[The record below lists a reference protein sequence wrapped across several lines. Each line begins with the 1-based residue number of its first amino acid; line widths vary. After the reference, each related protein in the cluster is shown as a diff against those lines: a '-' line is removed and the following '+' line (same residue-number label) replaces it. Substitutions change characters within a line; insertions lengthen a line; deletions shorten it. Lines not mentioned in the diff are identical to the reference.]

1 MNLGLGG
8 MSASRGQADEEFFG
22 SVYDQKVILR
32 LLPYIKPFLPLVI
45 VSFVSMLVY
54 TLTLVA
60 VPWLIHWGIDHP
72 IKDGLQTATDYKVSA
87 SQAGEETNLATLKEL
102 LSPHI
107 RLLNILFVVFIINAI
122 TNWGTNYLQQYA
134 MQKVGQGVLFRLRRA
149 LFGHVQKQSLSY
161 FDKTEVGRLMSRVQ
175 GDVGQLQEFAALVVM
190 SLGELLSLVGIVI
203 ALLVMD
209 LELGLITM
217 AVLPVLM
224 TIMVTWQK
232 YAKRSFSEIRRRIAI
247 VNAAFNENISGVRV
261 VQSLNRQERNLEI
274 FDEKNV
280 AHRWSNVIA
289 GRYAA
294 GLLPAVDIL
303 TAVAIGLALY
313 FGSKLVGLEEDQLLP
328 GVLVAFVMY
337 VQRFF
342 DPIRNLTQQYTQ
354 LQRSMASGARIFDL
368 MDREPEL
375 IDIEDAI
382 EMPEIK
388 GNIEFKDV
396 SFRYVEGED
405 VLKGIN
411 LTVNAGET
419 VAVVGPTGAGKTSI
433 VSILSRFYP
442 VKREE
447 GEILIDGIDIRDV
460 KRTSVVGQMSMV
472 LQEPYLFSGTVMENI
487 KYNHLDV
494 TDEKAISSAKVVG
507 AHEFIMQLE
516 DGYDTFLSER
526 GANISLGQRQLISF
540 ARAIVNDPK
549 ILILD
554 EATASIDS
562 HTELVIQTALRKLL
576 EGRTAIVIAHRLST
590 IRGADKIVVLESGE
604 VVEVGNHQ
612 ELMDKDGLYAH
623 LYNMNFQSIE
633 DL

>member
-1 MNLGLGG
+1 MNLGLGH
-8 MSASRGQADEEFFG
+8 MSASRGQVDEEVFG

-32 LLPYIKPFLPLVI
+32 LLPYIKPYRFLVI
-45 VSFVSMLVY
+45 VSLIAMLIY
-54 TLTLVA
+54 TVTLVA
-60 VPWLIHWGIDHP
+60 VPWLIQWGIDNP
-72 IKDGLQTATDYKVSA
+72 IKEGMEAFGKEEPLDGY
-87 SQAGEETNLATLKEL
+87 
-102 LSPHI
+102 I
-107 RLLNILFVVFIINAI
+107 RVLNILFIVFIANALI
-122 TNWGTNYLQQYA
+122 NWGTNYLQQYA

-161 FDKTEVGRLMSRVQ
+161 FDNTEVGRLMSRVQ

-203 ALLVMD
+203 ALLLMD

-217 AVLPVLM
+217 AVLPVL
-224 TIMVTWQK
+224 IAVMVIWQK
-232 YAKRSFSEIRRRIAI
+232 YAKKTFSEIRRRISI

-274 FDEKNV
+274 FDEKNT

-289 GRYAA
+289 GRFAA

-303 TAVAIGLALY
+303 TAVAIGLALF
-313 FGSKLVGLEEDQLLP
+313 FGSKFIWDGQMLP

-368 MDREPEL
+368 MDTEPEL

-388 GNIEFKDV
+388 GNIEFKNV
-396 SFRYVEGED
+396 RFRYVEGEE

-411 LTVNAGET
+411 LTIQAGET

-433 VSILSRFYP
+433 VSVLSRFYP
-442 VKREE
+442 VHRDE

-460 KRTSVVGQMSMV
+460 KRSSVVGQMSMV
-472 LQEPYLFSGTVMENI
+472 LQEPYLFSGTVMQNI
-487 KYNHLDV
+487 KYNHVDA
-494 TDEKAISSAKVVG
+494 TDKKAVSSAKVVG

-516 DGYDTFLSER
+516 DGYGTYLSER

-540 ARAIVNDPK
+540 ARAIVDDPK

-562 HTELVIQTALRKLL
+562 HTELVIQTALRNVLK
-576 EGRTAIVIAHRLST
+576 GRTAIVIAHRLST

-623 LYNMNFQSIE
+623 LYNMNFQAIE
-633 DL
+633 DLQ

>member
-8 MSASRGQADEEFFG
+8 MSAARGQADEEFFG

-32 LLPYIKPFLPLVI
+32 LIPYIKPYTPLVI
-45 VSFVSMLVY
+45 VSLVSMLIY
-54 TLTLVA
+54 TFTLVA
-60 VPWLIHWGIDHP
+60 VPWLIQWGIDNP
-72 IKDGLQTATDYKVSA
+72 IKGGMEAFGR
-87 SQAGEETNLATLKEL
+87 GESLDE
-102 LSPHI
+102 HI
-107 RLLNILFVVFIINAI
+107 RLLNILFAVFVINAL

-134 MQKVGQGVLFRLRRA
+134 MQRVGQGVLFRLRRA

-161 FDKTEVGRLMSRVQ
+161 FDNTEVGRLMSRVQ

-203 ALLVMD
+203 ALLLMD

-217 AVLPVLM
+217 AVLPILM

-232 YAKRSFSEIRRRIAI
+232 YAKRSFTEIRRRIAI

-274 FDEKNV
+274 FDEKNT

-303 TAVAIGLALY
+303 TAVAIGLALF
-313 FGSKLVGLEEDQLLP
+313 FGARWVGLGEGELLP

-388 GNIEFKDV
+388 GDVEFKNV
-396 SFRYVEGED
+396 RFRYVEGED
-405 VLKGIN
+405 VLKGID
-411 LTVNAGET
+411 LKVNAGET

-442 VKREE
+442 VRRDE

-487 KYNHLDV
+487 KYNHVDA

-516 DGYDTFLSER
+516 DGYDTYLSER
-526 GANISLGQRQLISF
+526 GANISLGQRQLLSF
-540 ARAIVNDPK
+540 ARAIVDDPK

-576 EGRTAIVIAHRLST
+576 QGRTAIVIAHRLST
-590 IRGADKIVVLESGE
+590 IRGADKIIVLEEGE
-604 VVEVGNHQ
+604 VVEVGKHQ

>member
-8 MSASRGQADEEFFG
+8 MSAARGQADEEFFG

-32 LLPYIKPFLPLVI
+32 LIPYIKPYTPLVI
-45 VSFVSMLVY
+45 VSLVSMLIY
-54 TLTLVA
+54 TFTLVA
-60 VPWLIHWGIDHP
+60 VPWLIQWGVDNP
-72 IKDGLQTATDYKVSA
+72 IKDGMEAFGK
-87 SQAGEETNLATLKEL
+87 GESLDE
-102 LSPHI
+102 HI
-107 RLLNILFVVFIINAI
+107 RLLNILFAVFVINAL

-134 MQKVGQGVLFRLRRA
+134 MQRVGQGVLFRLRRA

-161 FDKTEVGRLMSRVQ
+161 FDNTEVGRLMSRVQ

-203 ALLVMD
+203 ALLLMD

-217 AVLPVLM
+217 AVLPILM

-232 YAKRSFSEIRRRIAI
+232 YAKRSFTEIRRRIAI

-274 FDEKNV
+274 FNEKNT

-303 TAVAIGLALY
+303 TAVAIGLALF
-313 FGSKLVGLEEDQLLP
+313 FGARWVGLGEGELLP

-388 GNIEFKDV
+388 GDVEFKNV
-396 SFRYVEGED
+396 RFRYVEGED
-405 VLKGIN
+405 VLKGID
-411 LTVNAGET
+411 LKVNAGET

-442 VKREE
+442 VRRDE

-487 KYNHLDV
+487 KYNHVDA

-516 DGYDTFLSER
+516 DGYDTYLSER
-526 GANISLGQRQLISF
+526 GANISLGQRQLLSF
-540 ARAIVNDPK
+540 ARAIVDDPK

-576 EGRTAIVIAHRLST
+576 QGRTAIVIAHRLST
-590 IRGADKIVVLESGE
+590 IRGADKIVVLEEGE
-604 VVEVGNHQ
+604 VVEVGKHQ
-612 ELMDKDGLYAH
+612 ELMDKDGLYA
-623 LYNMNFQSIE
+623 
-633 DL
+633 

>member
-8 MSASRGQADEEFFG
+8 MSAARGQADEEFFG

-32 LLPYIKPFLPLVI
+32 LIPYIKPYTPLVI
-45 VSFVSMLVY
+45 VSLVSMLIY
-54 TLTLVA
+54 TFTLVA
-60 VPWLIHWGIDHP
+60 VPWLIQWGIDNP
-72 IKDGLQTATDYKVSA
+72 IKGGMEAFGR
-87 SQAGEETNLATLKEL
+87 GESLDE
-102 LSPHI
+102 HI
-107 RLLNILFVVFIINAI
+107 RLLNILFAVFVINAL

-134 MQKVGQGVLFRLRRA
+134 MQRVGQGVLFRLRRA

-161 FDKTEVGRLMSRVQ
+161 FDNTEVGRLMSRVQ

-203 ALLVMD
+203 ALLLMD

-217 AVLPVLM
+217 AVLPILM

-232 YAKRSFSEIRRRIAI
+232 YAKRSFTEIRRRIAI

-274 FDEKNV
+274 FDEKNT

-303 TAVAIGLALY
+303 TAVAIGLALF
-313 FGSKLVGLEEDQLLP
+313 FGARWVGLGEGELLP

-388 GNIEFKDV
+388 GDVEFKNV
-396 SFRYVEGED
+396 RFRYVEGED
-405 VLKGIN
+405 VLKGID
-411 LTVNAGET
+411 LKVNAGET

-442 VKREE
+442 VRRDE

-487 KYNHLDV
+487 KYNHVDA

-516 DGYDTFLSER
+516 DGYDTYLSER

-540 ARAIVNDPK
+540 ARAIVDDPK

-576 EGRTAIVIAHRLST
+576 QGRTAIVIAHRLST
-590 IRGADKIVVLESGE
+590 IRGADKIVVLEEGE
-604 VVEVGNHQ
+604 VVEVGKHQ

>member
-1 MNLGLGG
+1 MNLGLGH
-8 MSASRGQADEEFFG
+8 MSASRGQVDEEYFG

-32 LLPYIKPFLPLVI
+32 LLPYIKPYGFLVI
-45 VSFVSMLVY
+45 VSLIAMLIY
-54 TLTLVA
+54 TATLVA
-60 VPWLIHWGIDHP
+60 VPWLIHWGIDNP
-72 IKDGLQTATDYKVSA
+72 IKEGMEAFGK
-87 SQAGEETNLATLKEL
+87 EEPLDEY
-102 LSPHI
+102 I
-107 RLLNILFVVFIINAI
+107 RVLNILFIVFIANALI
-122 TNWGTNYLQQYA
+122 NWGTNYLQQYA

-203 ALLVMD
+203 ALLLMD

-217 AVLPVLM
+217 AVLPVL
-224 TIMVTWQK
+224 IAVMVIWQK
-232 YAKRSFSEIRRRIAI
+232 YAKRTFSEIRRRISI

-274 FDEKNV
+274 FDEKNT

-303 TAVAIGLALY
+303 TAVAIGLALF
-313 FGSKLVGLEEDQLLP
+313 FGAKFIWDGQLLP

-368 MDREPEL
+368 MDTEPEL
-375 IDIEDAI
+375 VDIEDAI

-388 GNIEFKDV
+388 GDVEFKNV
-396 SFRYVEGED
+396 RFRYVEGEE

-442 VKREE
+442 VHRDE

-460 KRTSVVGQMSMV
+460 KRSSVVGQMSMV

-487 KYNHLDV
+487 KYNHV
-494 TDEKAISSAKVVG
+494 NATDKKAISSAKVVG
-507 AHEFIMQLE
+507 AHEFIMQLR
-516 DGYDTFLSER
+516 DGYGTYLSER

-540 ARAIVNDPK
+540 ARAIVDDPK

-562 HTELVIQTALRKLL
+562 HTELVIQTALRNVL

-590 IRGADKIVVLESGE
+590 IRGADKIVVVESGE
-604 VVEVGNHQ
+604 VVEVGDHQ
-612 ELMDKDGLYAH
+612 ELMDKGGLYAH

>member
-32 LLPYIKPFLPLVI
+32 LIPYIKPYTPLVI
-45 VSFVSMLVY
+45 VSLVSMLIY
-54 TLTLVA
+54 TFTLVA
-60 VPWLIHWGIDHP
+60 VPWLIQWGIDNP
-72 IKDGLQTATDYKVSA
+72 IKGGMEAFGR
-87 SQAGEETNLATLKEL
+87 GESLDE
-102 LSPHI
+102 HI
-107 RLLNILFVVFIINAI
+107 RLLNILFAVFVINAL

-134 MQKVGQGVLFRLRRA
+134 MQRVGQGVLFRLRRA

-161 FDKTEVGRLMSRVQ
+161 FDNTEVGRLMSRVQ

-203 ALLVMD
+203 ALLLMD

-217 AVLPVLM
+217 AVLPILM

-232 YAKRSFSEIRRRIAI
+232 YAKRSFTEIRRRIAI

-274 FDEKNV
+274 FDEKNT

-303 TAVAIGLALY
+303 TAVAIGLALF
-313 FGSKLVGLEEDQLLP
+313 FGARWVGLGEGELLP

-388 GNIEFKDV
+388 GDVEFKNV
-396 SFRYVEGED
+396 RFRYVEGED
-405 VLKGIN
+405 VLKGID
-411 LTVNAGET
+411 LKVNAGET

-442 VKREE
+442 VRRDE

-487 KYNHLDV
+487 KYNHVDA

-516 DGYDTFLSER
+516 DGYDTYLSER
-526 GANISLGQRQLISF
+526 GANISLGQRQLLSF
-540 ARAIVNDPK
+540 ARAIVDDPK

-576 EGRTAIVIAHRLST
+576 QGRTAIVIAHRLST
-590 IRGADKIVVLESGE
+590 IRGADKIVVLEEGE
-604 VVEVGNHQ
+604 VVEVGKHQ

>member
-1 MNLGLGG
+1 
-8 MSASRGQADEEFFG
+8 
-22 SVYDQKVILR
+22 
-32 LLPYIKPFLPLVI
+32 
-45 VSFVSMLVY
+45 
-54 TLTLVA
+54 
-60 VPWLIHWGIDHP
+60 
-72 IKDGLQTATDYKVSA
+72 
-87 SQAGEETNLATLKEL
+87 
-102 LSPHI
+102 
-107 RLLNILFVVFIINAI
+107 
-122 TNWGTNYLQQYA
+122 
-134 MQKVGQGVLFRLRRA
+134 
-149 LFGHVQKQSLSY
+149 
-161 FDKTEVGRLMSRVQ
+161 
-175 GDVGQLQEFAALVVM
+175 
-190 SLGELLSLVGIVI
+190 VI

-224 TIMVTWQK
+224 IIMVTWQK

-274 FDEKNV
+274 FDRKNV

-313 FGSKLVGLEEDQLLP
+313 FGSKLIGLEEDQLLP

-472 LQEPYLFSGTVMENI
+472 LQEPYLFSGTVMGNI

-540 ARAIVNDPK
+540 ARAIVHDPK

>member
-8 MSASRGQADEEFFG
+8 MSAARGQADEEFFG

-32 LLPYIKPFLPLVI
+32 LIPYIKPYTSLVI
-45 VSFVSMLVY
+45 ISLVSMLVY
-54 TLTLVA
+54 TFTLVA
-60 VPWLIHWGIDHP
+60 VPWLIQWGVDNP
-72 IKDGLQTATDYKVSA
+72 IREGMEAFGR
-87 SQAGEETNLATLKEL
+87 GESLDE
-102 LSPHI
+102 HV
-107 RLLNILFVVFIINAI
+107 RLLNILFAVFVINAL

-134 MQKVGQGVLFRLRRA
+134 MQRVGQGVLFRLRRA

-161 FDKTEVGRLMSRVQ
+161 FDNTEVGRLMSRVQ

-203 ALLVMD
+203 ALLLMD

-217 AVLPVLM
+217 AVLPILM

-232 YAKRSFSEIRRRIAI
+232 YAKRSFTEIRRRIAI

-274 FDEKNV
+274 FDEKNT

-303 TAVAIGLALY
+303 TAVAIGLALF
-313 FGSKLVGLEEDQLLP
+313 FGARWVGLGEGELLP

-388 GNIEFKDV
+388 GDVEFKNV
-396 SFRYVEGED
+396 RFRYVEGED
-405 VLKGIN
+405 VLKGID
-411 LTVNAGET
+411 LKVNAGET

-442 VKREE
+442 VRRDE

-487 KYNHLDV
+487 KYNHVDA

-516 DGYDTFLSER
+516 DGYDTYLSER

-540 ARAIVNDPK
+540 ARAIVDDPK

-576 EGRTAIVIAHRLST
+576 QGRTAIVIAHRLST
-590 IRGADKIVVLESGE
+590 IRGADKIIVLEEGE
-604 VVEVGNHQ
+604 VVEVGKHQ
-612 ELMDKDGLYAH
+612 DLMDKDGLYAH

>member
-8 MSASRGQADEEFFG
+8 MSAARGQADEEFFG

-32 LLPYIKPFLPLVI
+32 LIPYIKPYTPLVI
-45 VSFVSMLVY
+45 VSLVSMLIY
-54 TLTLVA
+54 TFTLVA
-60 VPWLIHWGIDHP
+60 VPWLIQWGIDNP
-72 IKDGLQTATDYKVSA
+72 IKGGMEAFGR
-87 SQAGEETNLATLKEL
+87 GESLDE
-102 LSPHI
+102 HI
-107 RLLNILFVVFIINAI
+107 RLLNILFAVFVINAL

-134 MQKVGQGVLFRLRRA
+134 MQRVGQGVLFRLRRA

-161 FDKTEVGRLMSRVQ
+161 FDNTEVGRLMSRVQ

-203 ALLVMD
+203 ALLLMD

-217 AVLPVLM
+217 AVLPILM

-232 YAKRSFSEIRRRIAI
+232 YAKRSFTEIRRRIAI

-274 FDEKNV
+274 FDEKNT

-303 TAVAIGLALY
+303 TAVAIGLALF
-313 FGSKLVGLEEDQLLP
+313 FGARWVGLGEGELLP

-388 GNIEFKDV
+388 GDVEFKNV
-396 SFRYVEGED
+396 RFRYVEGED
-405 VLKGIN
+405 VLKGID
-411 LTVNAGET
+411 LKVNAGET

-442 VKREE
+442 VRRDE

-487 KYNHLDV
+487 KYNHVDA

-516 DGYDTFLSER
+516 DGYDTYLSER
-526 GANISLGQRQLISF
+526 GANISLGQRQLLSF
-540 ARAIVNDPK
+540 ARAIVDDPK

-576 EGRTAIVIAHRLST
+576 QGRTAIVIAHRLST
-590 IRGADKIVVLESGE
+590 IRGADKIVVLEEGE
-604 VVEVGNHQ
+604 VVEVGKHQ

>member
-8 MSASRGQADEEFFG
+8 MSAARGQADEEFFG

-32 LLPYIKPFLPLVI
+32 LIPYIKPYTPLVI
-45 VSFVSMLVY
+45 VSLVSMLIY
-54 TLTLVA
+54 TFTLVA
-60 VPWLIHWGIDHP
+60 VPWLIQWGIDNP
-72 IKDGLQTATDYKVSA
+72 IKGGMEAFGR
-87 SQAGEETNLATLKEL
+87 GESLDE
-102 LSPHI
+102 HI
-107 RLLNILFVVFIINAI
+107 RLLNILFAVFVINAL

-134 MQKVGQGVLFRLRRA
+134 MQRVGQGVLFRLRRA

-161 FDKTEVGRLMSRVQ
+161 FDNTEVGRLMSRVQ

-203 ALLVMD
+203 ALLLMD

-217 AVLPVLM
+217 AVLPILM

-232 YAKRSFSEIRRRIAI
+232 YAKRSFTEIRRRIAI

-274 FDEKNV
+274 FDEKNT

-303 TAVAIGLALY
+303 TAVAIGLALF
-313 FGSKLVGLEEDQLLP
+313 FGARWVGLGEGELLP

-388 GNIEFKDV
+388 GDVEFKNV
-396 SFRYVEGED
+396 RFRFVEGED
-405 VLKGIN
+405 VLKGID
-411 LTVNAGET
+411 LKVNAGET

-442 VKREE
+442 VRRDE

-487 KYNHLDV
+487 KYNHVDA

-516 DGYDTFLSER
+516 DGYDTYLSER
-526 GANISLGQRQLISF
+526 GANISLGQRQLLSF
-540 ARAIVNDPK
+540 ARAIVDDPK

-576 EGRTAIVIAHRLST
+576 QGRTAIVIAHRLST
-590 IRGADKIVVLESGE
+590 IRGADKIVVLEEGE
-604 VVEVGNHQ
+604 VVEVGKHQ

>member
-8 MSASRGQADEEFFG
+8 MSAARGQADEEFFG

-32 LLPYIKPFLPLVI
+32 LIPYIKPYTPLVI
-45 VSFVSMLVY
+45 VSLVSMLIY
-54 TLTLVA
+54 TFTLVA
-60 VPWLIHWGIDHP
+60 VPWLIQWGIDNP
-72 IKDGLQTATDYKVSA
+72 IKGGMEAFGR
-87 SQAGEETNLATLKEL
+87 GESLDE
-102 LSPHI
+102 HI
-107 RLLNILFVVFIINAI
+107 RLLNILFAVFVINAL

-134 MQKVGQGVLFRLRRA
+134 MQRVGQGVLFRLRRA

-161 FDKTEVGRLMSRVQ
+161 FDNTEVGRLMSRVQ

-203 ALLVMD
+203 ALLLMD

-217 AVLPVLM
+217 AVLPILM

-232 YAKRSFSEIRRRIAI
+232 YAKRSFTEIRRRIAI

-274 FDEKNV
+274 FDEKNT

-303 TAVAIGLALY
+303 TAVAIGLALF
-313 FGSKLVGLEEDQLLP
+313 FGARWVGLGEGELLP

-382 EMPEIK
+382 VMPEIK
-388 GNIEFKDV
+388 GDVEFKNV
-396 SFRYVEGED
+396 RFRYVEGED
-405 VLKGIN
+405 VLKGID
-411 LTVNAGET
+411 LKVNAGET

-442 VKREE
+442 VRRDE

-487 KYNHLDV
+487 KYNHVDA

-516 DGYDTFLSER
+516 DGYDTYLSER
-526 GANISLGQRQLISF
+526 GANISLGQRQLLSF
-540 ARAIVNDPK
+540 ARAIVDDPK

-576 EGRTAIVIAHRLST
+576 QGRTAIVIAHRLST
-590 IRGADKIVVLESGE
+590 IRGADKIVVLEEGE
-604 VVEVGNHQ
+604 VVEVGKHQ

>member
-1 MNLGLGG
+1 MNLGLGH
-8 MSASRGQADEEFFG
+8 MSASRGQVDEEYFG

-32 LLPYIKPFLPLVI
+32 LLPYIKPYRFLVI
-45 VSFVSMLVY
+45 VSLIAMLIY
-54 TLTLVA
+54 TVTLVA
-60 VPWLIHWGIDHP
+60 VPWLIQWGIDNP
-72 IKDGLQTATDYKVSA
+72 IKEGMEAFGKEEPLDGY
-87 SQAGEETNLATLKEL
+87 
-102 LSPHI
+102 I
-107 RLLNILFVVFIINAI
+107 RVLNILFIVFIANALI
-122 TNWGTNYLQQYA
+122 NWGTNYLQQYA

-161 FDKTEVGRLMSRVQ
+161 FDNTEVGRLMSRVQ

-203 ALLVMD
+203 ALLLMD

-217 AVLPVLM
+217 AVLPVL
-224 TIMVTWQK
+224 IAVMVIWQK
-232 YAKRSFSEIRRRIAI
+232 YAKKTFSEIRRRISI

-274 FDEKNV
+274 FDEKNT

-289 GRYAA
+289 GRFAA

-303 TAVAIGLALY
+303 TAVAIGLALF
-313 FGSKLVGLEEDQLLP
+313 FGSKFIWDGQLLP

-368 MDREPEL
+368 MDTEPEL

-388 GNIEFKDV
+388 GNIEFKNV
-396 SFRYVEGED
+396 RFRYVEGEE

-411 LTVNAGET
+411 LTIQAGET

-433 VSILSRFYP
+433 VSVLSRFYP
-442 VKREE
+442 VHRDE

-460 KRTSVVGQMSMV
+460 KRSSVVGQMSMV
-472 LQEPYLFSGTVMENI
+472 LQEPYLFSGTVMQNI
-487 KYNHLDV
+487 KYNHVDA
-494 TDEKAISSAKVVG
+494 TDKKAVSSAKVVG

-516 DGYDTFLSER
+516 DGYGTYLSER

-540 ARAIVNDPK
+540 ARAIVDDPK

-562 HTELVIQTALRKLL
+562 HTELVIQTALRNVLK
-576 EGRTAIVIAHRLST
+576 GRTAIVIAHRLST

-623 LYNMNFQSIE
+623 LYNMNFQAIE
-633 DL
+633 DLQ

>member
-8 MSASRGQADEEFFG
+8 MSAARGQADEEFFG

-32 LLPYIKPFLPLVI
+32 LIPYIKPYTPLVI
-45 VSFVSMLVY
+45 VSLVSMLIY
-54 TLTLVA
+54 TFTLVA
-60 VPWLIHWGIDHP
+60 VPWLIQWGIDNP
-72 IKDGLQTATDYKVSA
+72 IKGGMEAFGR
-87 SQAGEETNLATLKEL
+87 GESLDE
-102 LSPHI
+102 HI
-107 RLLNILFVVFIINAI
+107 RLLNILFAVFVINAL

-134 MQKVGQGVLFRLRRA
+134 MQRVGQGVLFRLRRA

-161 FDKTEVGRLMSRVQ
+161 FDNTEVGRLMSRVQ

-203 ALLVMD
+203 ALLLMD

-217 AVLPVLM
+217 AVLPILI

-232 YAKRSFSEIRRRIAI
+232 YAKRSFTEIRRRIAI

-274 FDEKNV
+274 FDEKNT

-303 TAVAIGLALY
+303 TAVAIGLALF
-313 FGSKLVGLEEDQLLP
+313 FGARWVGLGEGELLP

-388 GNIEFKDV
+388 GDVEFKNV
-396 SFRYVEGED
+396 RFRYVEGED
-405 VLKGIN
+405 VLKGID
-411 LTVNAGET
+411 LKVNAGET

-442 VKREE
+442 VRRDE

-487 KYNHLDV
+487 KYNHVDA

-516 DGYDTFLSER
+516 DGYDTYLSER
-526 GANISLGQRQLISF
+526 GANISLGQRQLLSF
-540 ARAIVNDPK
+540 ARAIVDDPK

-576 EGRTAIVIAHRLST
+576 QGRTAIVIAHRLST
-590 IRGADKIVVLESGE
+590 IRGADKIVVLEEGE
-604 VVEVGNHQ
+604 VVEVGKHQ

>member
-8 MSASRGQADEEFFG
+8 MSAARGQADEEFFG
-22 SVYDQKVILR
+22 SAYDQRVILR
-32 LLPYIKPFLPLVI
+32 LVPYIKPYMPLVI
-45 VSFVSMLVY
+45 VSLVSMLVY
-54 TLTLVA
+54 TFTLVA
-60 VPWLIHWGIDHP
+60 VPWLIQWGIDNP
-72 IKDGLQTATDYKVSA
+72 IKNGMEAFGR
-87 SQAGEETNLATLKEL
+87 GESLDE
-102 LSPHI
+102 HI
-107 RLLNILFVVFIINAI
+107 RLLNILFAVFVINAL

-134 MQKVGQGVLFRLRRA
+134 MQRVGQGVLFRLRRA

-161 FDKTEVGRLMSRVQ
+161 FDNTEVGRLMSRVQ

-203 ALLVMD
+203 ALLLMD
-209 LELGLITM
+209 LELGLITLT
-217 AVLPVLM
+217 VLPVLI
-224 TIMVTWQK
+224 TIMVAWQNF
-232 YAKRSFSEIRRRIAI
+232 AKRSFTEIRRRIAI

-274 FDEKNV
+274 FDEKNT

-303 TAVAIGLALY
+303 TAVAIALALF
-313 FGSKLVGLEEDQLLP
+313 FGARWVGLDEGELLP

-342 DPIRNLTQQYTQ
+342 NPIRNLTQQYTQ

-388 GNIEFKDV
+388 GDVEFKNV
-396 SFRYVEGED
+396 RFRYVEGED
-405 VLKGIN
+405 VLKGID
-411 LTVNAGET
+411 LKVNAGET

-442 VKREE
+442 VRRDE

-487 KYNHLDV
+487 KYNHV
-494 TDEKAISSAKVVG
+494 NASNEKAISSAKVVG

-516 DGYDTFLSER
+516 DGYDTYLAER
-526 GANISLGQRQLISF
+526 GANISLGQRQLLSF
-540 ARAIVNDPK
+540 ARAIVDDPK

-576 EGRTAIVIAHRLST
+576 QGRTAIVIAHRLST
-590 IRGADKIVVLESGE
+590 IRGADKIVVLEEGE
-604 VVEVGNHQ
+604 VVEVGRHQ

>member
-8 MSASRGQADEEFFG
+8 MSAARGQADEEFFG

-32 LLPYIKPFLPLVI
+32 LIPYIKPYTPLVI
-45 VSFVSMLVY
+45 VSLVSMLIY
-54 TLTLVA
+54 TFTLVA
-60 VPWLIHWGIDHP
+60 VPWLIQWGIDNP
-72 IKDGLQTATDYKVSA
+72 IKGGMEAFGR
-87 SQAGEETNLATLKEL
+87 GESLDE
-102 LSPHI
+102 HI
-107 RLLNILFVVFIINAI
+107 RLLNILFAVFVINAL

-134 MQKVGQGVLFRLRRA
+134 MQRVGQGVLFRLRRA

-161 FDKTEVGRLMSRVQ
+161 FDNTEVGRLMSRVQ

-203 ALLVMD
+203 ALLLMD

-217 AVLPVLM
+217 AVLPILM

-232 YAKRSFSEIRRRIAI
+232 YAKRSFTEIRRRIAI

-274 FDEKNV
+274 FDEKNT

-303 TAVAIGLALY
+303 TAVAIGLALF
-313 FGSKLVGLEEDQLLP
+313 FGARWVGLGEGELLP

-388 GNIEFKDV
+388 GDVEFKNV
-396 SFRYVEGED
+396 RFRYVEGED
-405 VLKGIN
+405 VLKGID
-411 LTVNAGET
+411 LKVNAGET

-442 VKREE
+442 VRRDE

-487 KYNHLDV
+487 KYNHVDA

-507 AHEFIMQLE
+507 AHEFIMQLA
-516 DGYDTFLSER
+516 DGYDTYLSER
-526 GANISLGQRQLISF
+526 GANISLGQRQLLSF
-540 ARAIVNDPK
+540 ARAIVDDPK

-576 EGRTAIVIAHRLST
+576 QGRTAIVIAHRLST
-590 IRGADKIVVLESGE
+590 IRGADKIVVLEEGE
-604 VVEVGNHQ
+604 VVEVGKHQ

>member
-8 MSASRGQADEEFFG
+8 MSAARGQADEEFFG

-32 LLPYIKPFLPLVI
+32 LIPYIKPYTPLVI
-45 VSFVSMLVY
+45 VSLVSMLIY
-54 TLTLVA
+54 TFTLVA
-60 VPWLIHWGIDHP
+60 VPWLIQWGIDNP
-72 IKDGLQTATDYKVSA
+72 IKGGMEAFGR
-87 SQAGEETNLATLKEL
+87 GESLDE
-102 LSPHI
+102 HI
-107 RLLNILFVVFIINAI
+107 RLLNILFAVFILNAL

-134 MQKVGQGVLFRLRRA
+134 MQRVGQGVLFRLRRA

-161 FDKTEVGRLMSRVQ
+161 FDNTEVGRLMSRVQ

-203 ALLVMD
+203 ALLLMD

-217 AVLPVLM
+217 AVLPILM

-232 YAKRSFSEIRRRIAI
+232 YAKRSFTEIRRRIAI

-274 FDEKNV
+274 FDEKNT

-303 TAVAIGLALY
+303 TAVAIGLALF
-313 FGSKLVGLEEDQLLP
+313 FGARWVGLGEGELLP

-388 GNIEFKDV
+388 GDVEFKNV
-396 SFRYVEGED
+396 RFRYVEGED
-405 VLKGIN
+405 VLKGID
-411 LTVNAGET
+411 LKVNAGET

-442 VKREE
+442 VRRDE

-487 KYNHLDV
+487 KYNHVDA

-516 DGYDTFLSER
+516 DGYDTYLSER
-526 GANISLGQRQLISF
+526 GANISLGQRQLLSF
-540 ARAIVNDPK
+540 ARAIVDDPK

-576 EGRTAIVIAHRLST
+576 QGRTAIVIAHRLST
-590 IRGADKIVVLESGE
+590 IRGADKIVVLEEGE
-604 VVEVGNHQ
+604 VVEVGKHQ

>member
-8 MSASRGQADEEFFG
+8 MSAARGQADEEFFG

-32 LLPYIKPFLPLVI
+32 LIPYIKPYTPLVI
-45 VSFVSMLVY
+45 VSLVSMLIY
-54 TLTLVA
+54 TFTLVA
-60 VPWLIHWGIDHP
+60 VPWLIQWGIDNP
-72 IKDGLQTATDYKVSA
+72 IKGGM
-87 SQAGEETNLATLKEL
+87 QAFGRGESLDE
-102 LSPHI
+102 HI
-107 RLLNILFVVFIINAI
+107 RLLNILFAVFVINAL

-134 MQKVGQGVLFRLRRA
+134 MQRVGQGVLFRLRRA

-161 FDKTEVGRLMSRVQ
+161 FDNTEVGRLMSRVQ

-203 ALLVMD
+203 ALLLMD

-217 AVLPVLM
+217 AVLPILM

-232 YAKRSFSEIRRRIAI
+232 YAKRSFTEIRRRIAI

-274 FDEKNV
+274 FDEKNT

-303 TAVAIGLALY
+303 TAVAIGLALF
-313 FGSKLVGLEEDQLLP
+313 FGARWVGLGEGELLP

-388 GNIEFKDV
+388 GDVEFKNV
-396 SFRYVEGED
+396 RFRYVEGED
-405 VLKGIN
+405 VLKGID
-411 LTVNAGET
+411 LKVNAGET

-442 VKREE
+442 VRRDE

-487 KYNHLDV
+487 KYNHVDA

-516 DGYDTFLSER
+516 DGYDTYLSER
-526 GANISLGQRQLISF
+526 GANISLGQRQLLSF
-540 ARAIVNDPK
+540 ARAIVDDPK

-576 EGRTAIVIAHRLST
+576 QGRTAIVIAHRLST
-590 IRGADKIVVLESGE
+590 IRGADKIVVLEEGE
-604 VVEVGNHQ
+604 VVEVGKHQ

>member
-8 MSASRGQADEEFFG
+8 MSAARGQADEEFFG

-32 LLPYIKPFLPLVI
+32 LIPYIKPYTPLVI
-45 VSFVSMLVY
+45 VSLVSMLIY
-54 TLTLVA
+54 TFTLVA
-60 VPWLIHWGIDHP
+60 VPWLIQWGIDNP
-72 IKDGLQTATDYKVSA
+72 IKGGMEAFGR
-87 SQAGEETNLATLKEL
+87 GESLDE
-102 LSPHI
+102 HI
-107 RLLNILFVVFIINAI
+107 RILNILFAVFVINAL

-134 MQKVGQGVLFRLRRA
+134 MQRVGQGVLFRLRRA

-161 FDKTEVGRLMSRVQ
+161 FDNTEVGRLMSRVQ

-203 ALLVMD
+203 ALLLMD

-217 AVLPVLM
+217 AVLPILM

-232 YAKRSFSEIRRRIAI
+232 YAKRSFTEIRRRIAI

-274 FDEKNV
+274 FDEKNT

-303 TAVAIGLALY
+303 TAVAIGLALF
-313 FGSKLVGLEEDQLLP
+313 FGARWVGLGEGELLP

-388 GNIEFKDV
+388 GDVEFKNV
-396 SFRYVEGED
+396 RFRYVEGED
-405 VLKGIN
+405 VLKGID
-411 LTVNAGET
+411 LKVNAGET

-442 VKREE
+442 VRRDE

-487 KYNHLDV
+487 KYNHVDA

-516 DGYDTFLSER
+516 DGYDTYLSER
-526 GANISLGQRQLISF
+526 GANISLGQRQLLSF
-540 ARAIVNDPK
+540 ARAIVDDPK

-576 EGRTAIVIAHRLST
+576 QGRTAIVIAHRLST
-590 IRGADKIVVLESGE
+590 IRGADKIVVLEEGE
-604 VVEVGNHQ
+604 VVEVGKHQ

>member
-8 MSASRGQADEEFFG
+8 MSAARGQADEEFFG

-32 LLPYIKPFLPLVI
+32 LIPYIKPYTPLVI
-45 VSFVSMLVY
+45 VSLVSMLIY
-54 TLTLVA
+54 TFTLVA
-60 VPWLIHWGIDHP
+60 VPWLIQWGIDNP
-72 IKDGLQTATDYKVSA
+72 IKGGMEAFGR
-87 SQAGEETNLATLKEL
+87 GESLDE
-102 LSPHI
+102 HI
-107 RLLNILFVVFIINAI
+107 RLLNILFAVFVINAL

-134 MQKVGQGVLFRLRRA
+134 MQRVGQGVLFRLRRA

-161 FDKTEVGRLMSRVQ
+161 FDNTEVGRLMSRVQ

-203 ALLVMD
+203 ALLLMD

-217 AVLPVLM
+217 AVLPILM

-232 YAKRSFSEIRRRIAI
+232 YAKRSFTEIRRRIAI

-261 VQSLNRQERNLEI
+261 VQSLNRQERKLEI
-274 FDEKNV
+274 FDEKNT

-303 TAVAIGLALY
+303 TAVAIGLALF
-313 FGSKLVGLEEDQLLP
+313 FGARWVGLGEGELLP

-388 GNIEFKDV
+388 GDVEFKNV
-396 SFRYVEGED
+396 RFRYVEGED
-405 VLKGIN
+405 VLKGID
-411 LTVNAGET
+411 LKVNAGET

-442 VKREE
+442 VRRDE

-487 KYNHLDV
+487 KYNHVDA

-516 DGYDTFLSER
+516 DGYDTYLSER
-526 GANISLGQRQLISF
+526 GANISLGQRQLLSF
-540 ARAIVNDPK
+540 ARAIVDDPK

-576 EGRTAIVIAHRLST
+576 QGRTAIVIAHRLST
-590 IRGADKIVVLESGE
+590 IRGADKIVVLEEGE
-604 VVEVGNHQ
+604 VVEVGKHQ

>member
-22 SVYDQKVILR
+22 SAYDQKVILR
-32 LLPYIKPFLPLVI
+32 LLPYIKPFMPLVI
-45 VSFVSMLVY
+45 ASFVSMLIY
-54 TLTLVA
+54 TFTLVA
-60 VPWLIHWGIDHP
+60 VPWLIQWGIDNP
-72 IKDGLQTATDYKVSA
+72 IRDGLQTATDYKASA
-87 SQAGEETNLATLKEL
+87 SQAGEETNLTQLKEL

-107 RLLNILFVVFIINAI
+107 KILNILFVVFIINAF

-134 MQKVGQGVLFRLRRA
+134 MQRVGQGVLYRLRRA

-224 TIMVTWQK
+224 TIMVIWQK
-232 YAKRSFSEIRRRIAI
+232 YAKRSFSEIRTRIAI

-261 VQSLNRQERNLEI
+261 VQSLNRQQRNLEI
-274 FDEKNV
+274 FDEKNI

-313 FGSKLVGLEEDQLLP
+313 FGSKLVGLEEGQLLP

-382 EMPEIK
+382 DMPEIK
-388 GNIEFKDV
+388 GNIEFKNV
-396 SFRYVEGED
+396 RFKYVEGED

-411 LTVNAGET
+411 LTMNAGET

-447 GEILIDGIDIRDV
+447 GAILIDGIDIRDV
-460 KRTSVVGQMSMV
+460 KRASVVSQMSMV

-487 KYNHLDV
+487 KYNHVHV
-494 TDEKAISSAKVVG
+494 TDAKAISSAKVVG

-516 DGYDTFLSER
+516 GGYDTFLSER

-540 ARAIVNDPK
+540 ARAIVDDPK

-604 VVEVGNHQ
+604 VAEEGNHQ

>member
-1 MNLGLGG
+1 MNLGLGH
-8 MSASRGQADEEFFG
+8 MSASRGQLDEEYFG

-32 LLPYIKPFLPLVI
+32 LLPYIKPYSFLVI
-45 VSFVSMLVY
+45 VSLIAMLIY
-54 TLTLVA
+54 TVTLVA
-60 VPWLIHWGIDHP
+60 VPWLIHWGIDNP
-72 IKDGLQTATDYKVSA
+72 IKEGMEAFGK
-87 SQAGEETNLATLKEL
+87 EEPLDEY
-102 LSPHI
+102 I
-107 RLLNILFVVFIINAI
+107 RVLNILFIVFIANALI
-122 TNWGTNYLQQYA
+122 NWGTNYLQQYA

-203 ALLVMD
+203 ALLLMD

-217 AVLPVLM
+217 AVLPVL
-224 TIMVTWQK
+224 IAVMVTWQK
-232 YAKRSFSEIRRRIAI
+232 YAKRTFSEIRRRISI

-274 FDEKNV
+274 FDEKNT

-303 TAVAIGLALY
+303 TAVAIGLALF
-313 FGSKLVGLEEDQLLP
+313 FGAKFVGLEEGQLLP

-368 MDREPEL
+368 MDTEPEL
-375 IDIEDAI
+375 VDIEDAI

-388 GNIEFKDV
+388 GDVEFKNV
-396 SFRYVEGED
+396 RFRYVEGEE

-411 LTVNAGET
+411 LSVNAGET
-419 VAVVGPTGAGKTSI
+419 VAGVGPTGAGKTSI

-442 VKREE
+442 VHRDE

-460 KRTSVVGQMSMV
+460 KRSSVVGQMSMV

-487 KYNHLDV
+487 KYNHV
-494 TDEKAISSAKVVG
+494 NATDKKAISSAKVVG
-507 AHEFIMQLE
+507 AHEFIMQLR
-516 DGYDTFLSER
+516 DGYGTYLSER

-540 ARAIVNDPK
+540 ARAIVDDPK

-562 HTELVIQTALRKLL
+562 HTELVIQTALRNVL

-604 VVEVGNHQ
+604 VVEVGDHQ
-612 ELMDKDGLYAH
+612 ELMDKGGLYAH

>member
-32 LLPYIKPFLPLVI
+32 LIPYIKPYTSLVI
-45 VSFVSMLVY
+45 ISLVSMLVY
-54 TLTLVA
+54 TFTLVA
-60 VPWLIHWGIDHP
+60 VPWLIQWGVDNP
-72 IKDGLQTATDYKVSA
+72 IREGMEAFGR
-87 SQAGEETNLATLKEL
+87 GESLDE
-102 LSPHI
+102 HV
-107 RLLNILFVVFIINAI
+107 RLLNILFAVFVINAL

-134 MQKVGQGVLFRLRRA
+134 MQRVGQGVLFRLRRA

-161 FDKTEVGRLMSRVQ
+161 FDNTEVGRLMSRVQ

-203 ALLVMD
+203 ALLLMD

-217 AVLPVLM
+217 AVLPILM

-232 YAKRSFSEIRRRIAI
+232 YAKRSFTEIRRRIAI

-274 FDEKNV
+274 FDEKNT

-303 TAVAIGLALY
+303 TAVAIGLALF
-313 FGSKLVGLEEDQLLP
+313 FGARWVGLGEGELLP

-388 GNIEFKDV
+388 GDVEFKNV
-396 SFRYVEGED
+396 RFRYVEGED
-405 VLKGIN
+405 VLKGID
-411 LTVNAGET
+411 LKVHAGET

-442 VKREE
+442 VRRDE

-487 KYNHLDV
+487 KYNHVDA

-516 DGYDTFLSER
+516 DGYDTYLSER

-540 ARAIVNDPK
+540 ARAIVDDPK

-576 EGRTAIVIAHRLST
+576 QGRTAIVIAHRLST
-590 IRGADKIVVLESGE
+590 IRGADKIIVLEEGE
-604 VVEVGNHQ
+604 VVEVGKHQ
-612 ELMDKDGLYAH
+612 DLMDKDGLYAH

>member
-8 MSASRGQADEEFFG
+8 MSAARGQADEEFFG

-32 LLPYIKPFLPLVI
+32 LIPYIKPYTPLVI
-45 VSFVSMLVY
+45 VSLVSMLIY
-54 TLTLVA
+54 TFTLVA
-60 VPWLIHWGIDHP
+60 VPWLIQWGIDNP
-72 IKDGLQTATDYKVSA
+72 IKGGMEAFGR
-87 SQAGEETNLATLKEL
+87 GESLDE
-102 LSPHI
+102 HI
-107 RLLNILFVVFIINAI
+107 RLLNILFAVFILNAL

-134 MQKVGQGVLFRLRRA
+134 MQRVGQGVLFRLRRA

-161 FDKTEVGRLMSRVQ
+161 FDNTEVGRLMSRVQ

-203 ALLVMD
+203 ALLLMD

-217 AVLPVLM
+217 AVLPILM

-232 YAKRSFSEIRRRIAI
+232 YAKRSFTEIRRRIAI

-274 FDEKNV
+274 FDEKNT

-303 TAVAIGLALY
+303 TAVASGLALF
-313 FGSKLVGLEEDQLLP
+313 FGARWVGLGEGELLP

-388 GNIEFKDV
+388 GDVEFKNV
-396 SFRYVEGED
+396 RFRYVEGED
-405 VLKGIN
+405 VLKGID
-411 LTVNAGET
+411 LKVNAGET

-442 VKREE
+442 VRRDE

-487 KYNHLDV
+487 KYNHVDA

-516 DGYDTFLSER
+516 DGYDTYLSER
-526 GANISLGQRQLISF
+526 GANISLGQRQLLSF
-540 ARAIVNDPK
+540 ARAIVDDPK

-576 EGRTAIVIAHRLST
+576 QGRTAIVIAHRLST
-590 IRGADKIVVLESGE
+590 IRGADKIVVLEEGE
-604 VVEVGNHQ
+604 VVEVGKHQ